1 MKLLRNAKNFISTD
15 LIELVSSVLISTLL
29 EISRTILNIGSSNTE
44 KVKIADLSSAFDIFV
59 WDSINTII
67 LLTIIIWG
75 VTGLAKMM
83 EKPNHSKRKKTHTL
97 FVLLSFVLC
106 IIWYIAKIFFAVDV
120 GMIVATSVLSVI
132 LLLLLTSYFVENKEV
147 NIYKSD
153 NRIA

>member
-67 LLTIIIWG
+67 LLTVIIWG

-97 FVLLSFVLC
+97 FVLLSFVSC

-147 NIYKSD
+147 NVYKSD

>member
-29 EISRTILNIGSSNTE
+29 EISRTIFNIGGSNAE

-67 LLTIIIWG
+67 LLTVIIWG

-97 FVLLSFVLC
+97 FVLLSFVSC

-120 GMIVATSVLSVI
+120 GMIIATSVLSVI

-147 NIYKSD
+147 NVYKSD

>member
-1 MKLLRNAKNFISTD
+1 MKLLRNAKKFISTD

-29 EISRTILNIGSSNTE
+29 EISRTILNIGISNAE
-44 KVKIADLSSAFDIFV
+44 KVKVADLSGAFDISV
-59 WDSINTII
+59 WDSVNTTI
-67 LLTIIIWG
+67 LLTVIIWG

-83 EKPNHSKRKKTHTL
+83 DKPNHSKRKKAHTL
-97 FVLLSFVLC
+97 FVLLSFVSC

-120 GMIVATSVLSVI
+120 GMIVTTAILSTI
-132 LLLLLTSYFVENKEV
+132 LLLLLTSYFVENREV